1 MTEEGYA
8 VPDMIESATVLI
20 MLELIDG
27 TD

>member
-27 TD
+27 AD

>member
-8 VPDMIESATVLI
+8 VPDMIESVTVLI

-27 TD
+27 AD